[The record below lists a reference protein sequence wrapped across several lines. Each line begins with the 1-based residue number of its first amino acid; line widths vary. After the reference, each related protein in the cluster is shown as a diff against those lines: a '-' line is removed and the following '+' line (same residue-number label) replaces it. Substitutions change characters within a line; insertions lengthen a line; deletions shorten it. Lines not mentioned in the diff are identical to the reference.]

1 MALEKEVRCDKYEI
15 VGQFKHIHC
24 RTATVVKEDG
34 VELSRSF
41 HRHVL
46 TPDMDVS
53 GESDEIK
60 ALASA
65 IWTDEV
71 KAAWAAKEEADA
83 DKFKPKEE

>member
-15 VGQFKHIHC
+15 VGRFKHIHC
-24 RTATVVKEDG
+24 RTATVVKEDD

-71 KAAWAAKEEADA
+71 KAAWAEKQAAEA
-83 DKFKPKEE
+83 P